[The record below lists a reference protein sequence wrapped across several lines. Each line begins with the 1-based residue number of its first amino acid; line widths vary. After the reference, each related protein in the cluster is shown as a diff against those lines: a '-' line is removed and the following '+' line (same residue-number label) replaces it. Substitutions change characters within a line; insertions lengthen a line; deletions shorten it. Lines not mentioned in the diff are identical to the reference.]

1 MRGYV
6 LFILSHRALLVEVP
20 MPILAIIRLQM
31 YLLFAQMMNWC
42 EHRVNVACLCM
53 QIVKYRYFSN
63 KIEED
68 K

>member
-1 MRGYV
+1 
-6 LFILSHRALLVEVP
+6 

-31 YLLFAQMMNWC
+31 YLIFAQMMNWR
-42 EHRVNVACLCM
+42 EHRVNVACHCM
-53 QIVKYRYFSN
+53 QMAKSMYFTN